1 MIEKV
6 ANNKFNTEKLNL
18 NPPDKV
24 KEKLDYYRTLFNT
37 THDLPADQL
46 EELTHNI
53 KTFFNL
59 KAVGFTDKPPE
70 RLVRISINN
79 RILDSQGKELSYL
92 TDISQLLAP
101 PIQFCNYGRCNIPG
115 QQVLYC
121 ATSEA
126 GAYWETKPR
135 NGDVITLTHFE
146 LKPDVKVNCNVV
158 RNEKK
163 ENGQANHPL
172 QIVAGMLEEFLIDA
186 FSLEVSRDR
195 PKDYLF
201 SSLLSSEQLFYPVV
215 ADSNIQAIIY
225 PSVQKK
231 KFGVNFA
238 IRNDLI
244 FEKYNLLGVETR
256 FILDE
261 YENLN
266 PESEEVTTDQM
277 IGSFGTEAFDFNTG
291 KIPYNEEKVDM
302 LFKLFR
308 QLQTGEGKQVRYEH
322 PNTPKNITFNLT
334 PPTFIKKT
342 AAPTN
347 TKELGRNDKVNVVYQ
362 DGSRKDKIKYKFVQ
376 DDIAKGKCKLT
387 NF

>member
-24 KEKLDYYRTLFNT
+24 KEKLDYYRTLFNKV
-37 THDLPADQL
+37 HDLTSDQL
-46 EELTHNI
+46 DELTQNV

-59 KAVGFTDKPPE
+59 KAVGFTDNPPE

-79 RILDSQGKELSYL
+79 SILGSQGKELSYL
-92 TDISQLLAP
+92 TNISELLAP
-101 PIQFCNYGRCNIPG
+101 PIEFTKYGRCNIPK

-135 NGDVITLTHFE
+135 NGDVITLSHFE
-146 LKPDVKVNCNVV
+146 LKPNTKVNCNIV
-158 RNEKK
+158 RREKR
-163 ENGQANHPL
+163 ENNKNNPL
-172 QIVAGMLEEFLIDA
+172 VEIAGLLEDFLIDA

-195 PKDYLF
+195 PSDYLF
-201 SSLLSSEQLFYPVV
+201 SALLSSEQLFYPVV
-215 ADSNIQAIIY
+215 SDKNVEAIIY

-231 KFGVNFA
+231 KFGENFA
-238 IRNDLI
+238 IRNDII
-244 FEKYNLLGVETR
+244 FEKYNLIGVETR

-266 PESEEVTTDQM
+266 PESNEVTTDQL
-277 IGSFGTEAFDFNTG
+277 IGSFGTTAFDFEKG
-291 KIPYNEEKVDM
+291 EILYNEKADEI
-302 LFKLFR
+302 FTLFR
-308 QLQTGEGKQVRYEH
+308 QLQTGNGKQVRYEH

-334 PPTFIKKT
+334 P
-342 AAPTN
+342 TN
-347 TKELGRNDKVNVVYQ
+347 LSNGQKNANGFKSKIGRNDKINVVYQ
-362 DGSRKDKIKYKFVQ
+362 DGKRLDNIKYKKVLA
-376 DDIAKGKCKLT
+376 DIESGKCKIT
-387 NF
+387 KY